1 MTGRQVDPSD
11 YVVIAKRSGI
21 FPIVSFTHATSSSAD
36 SVVQSDSP
44 EIRVGLSRLA
54 VDKRPEGFARLDLVD
69 VDVDGGQEGSFKAS
83 VLVDMSENKV
93 VDWDRLTQGAKG
105 LKIRGTLIGVKREEG
120 ETIWFLA
127 KIKGVEPG
135 L

>member
-1 MTGRQVDPSD
+1 MTGRQVDPTD
-11 YVVIAKRSGI
+11 YAVIAKRSGF
-21 FPIVSFTHATSSSAD
+21 FPIVSFKPATSSSAD
-36 SVVQSDSP
+36 SVVHSDSP